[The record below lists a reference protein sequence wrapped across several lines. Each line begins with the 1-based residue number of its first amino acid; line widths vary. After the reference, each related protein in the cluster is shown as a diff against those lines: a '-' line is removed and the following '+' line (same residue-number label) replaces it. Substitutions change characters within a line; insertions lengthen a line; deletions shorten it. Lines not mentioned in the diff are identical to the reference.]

1 MKIKRIGV
9 LGAGVMGSQLSAL
22 FANAGIFSYLFDLN
36 REISEQGLKR
46 AVDLKPSP
54 FFHPKRIKFIEICG
68 IDKDLDK
75 ISECDWVVEAVV
87 EKKDIKLNL
96 YEKILPYL
104 KKDAVL
110 TSNTSGILLKD
121 LSENFPVEL
130 RKRFFITHF
139 FNPPRYLQLC
149 EIIKGD
155 AEEPAVMELVEFL
168 QVELGKGIVF
178 AKDTP
183 NFIANRIGLYSILK
197 TIELTLKYGFKI
209 EEVDALTGKLIGRA
223 KSATYRTADIVGLD
237 TLYNVSENSYNLLK
251 EDEERELFKP
261 PEFLKIMLEKGLM
274 GQKTKAG
281 FYKKEGKDILS
292 LNLNNLEYE
301 KQAKPFLDAIGAGKR
316 IIDPVKRIET
326 IISCPDKSGRFL
338 KELLLSTLSYSAR
351 RVPEIADCVYEVDNA
366 MKWGFGWEIG
376 PFQIIEG
383 IGFEKISM
391 LMEEENIKVPP
402 LIERVLSEGKKKF
415 YEIKNGKRVYL
426 DIRDFQMKEMPKIR
440 GAIYLDEE
448 KSKGKTV
455 FKNWNSYLLDLE
467 DGVYLFSLK
476 SHLQPELNPIDL
488 SILDLLEDSLN
499 YLKEIKAKG
508 LIISSDGDNFSAG
521 ANLNLVLELA
531 KAKNFALL
539 CYVSKKFQDLSQKI
553 KYSPFPVIGAPKG
566 LTLGGGFEMIAPC
579 IKRVLLSETY
589 CGAVELGVGLIPGA
603 GGTLRVL
610 ENFIDA
616 MEKLRPG
623 PFPPVQKAFE
633 TIAFAKVSMA
643 AEEGFDLG
651 YFRKGDLIVLSRDLQ
666 ITKAKEEVLNLSKD
680 YKAPESY
687 GKLILPG
694 KGGFLAFKAT
704 IENFKKAGKI
714 SEYDQ
719 FLATK
724 LAYVLCGG
732 EKANGIEPV
741 EEQYMLDLERETFLS
756 LAGEEKSQER
766 MAYMLKEGKPLRN

>member
-1 MKIKRIGV
+1 MEIKKIAV

-22 FANAGIFSYLFDLN
+22 FANAGIPSLLFDLN
-36 REISEQGLKR
+36 KEIAEQGLKK
-46 AVDLKPSP
+46 ATDLKPSP
-54 FFHPKRIKFIEICG
+54 FFHPKRVKYIETCG
-68 IDKDLDK
+68 IDRDLSK
-75 ISECDWVVEAVV
+75 ISQCDWVVEAVV
-87 EKKDIKLNL
+87 EKKEIKLDL
-96 YEKILPYL
+96 YEKILPFL
-104 KKDAVL
+104 KKDTIL

-121 LSENFPVEL
+121 LSENFPAEL
-130 RKRFFITHF
+130 KKRFFITHF
-139 FNPPRYLQLC
+139 FNPPRYLPLC
-149 EIIKGD
+149 EVIKGE
-155 AEEPAVMELVEFL
+155 AEESVVKELVDFL
-168 QVELGKGIVF
+168 QIELGKGIVY

-197 TIELTLKYGFKI
+197 TLELSRKYGFKI

-223 KSATYRTADIVGLD
+223 KSATFRTADIVGLD
-237 TLYNVSENSYNLLK
+237 TLYNVALNSYNLLVG
-251 EDEERELFKP
+251 DEERELFKP
-261 PEFLKIMLEKGLM
+261 PEFLKIMLDKGFL

-301 KQAKPFLDAIGAGKR
+301 KQIKPFLDAIGAGKR
-316 IIDPVKRIET
+316 VIDPIKRIDT
-326 IISCPDKSGRFL
+326 VISCPDRSGRFL
-338 KELLLSTLSYSAR
+338 KELILSTLSYSSR
-351 RVPEIADCVYEVDNA
+351 RIPEIADSLYEVDNA
-366 MKWGFGWEIG
+366 MKWGFGWEVG

-383 IGFEKISM
+383 LGVEKFAN
-391 LMEEENIKVPP
+391 LLQEEGMKIPEMIEKLVEKGVEN
-402 LIERVLSEGKKKF
+402 F
-415 YEIKNGKRVYL
+415 YEIKDGKRKYL
-426 DIRDFQMKEMPKIR
+426 DLGSLNMEDMPRIK
-440 GAIYLDEE
+440 GAIYLEEE
-448 KSKGKTV
+448 KAKGKVV
-455 FKNWNSYLLDLE
+455 FKNWNSYLMDLD

-499 YLKEIKAKG
+499 YLKEKRARG
-508 LIISSDGDNFSAG
+508 LIISSDGENFSAG

-531 KAKNFALL
+531 KEKNFTLL
-539 CYVSKKFQDLSQKI
+539 GYVSKKFQDITQKI

-633 TIAFAKVSMA
+633 TIGFAKVSMS
-643 AEEGFDLG
+643 AEEGFEMG
-651 YFRKGDLIVLSRDLQ
+651 YFRKGDLIILSRELQ
-666 ITKAKEEVLNLSKD
+666 ISKAKEEALKLCQN
-680 YKAPESY
+680 YKPPEPY
-687 GKLILPG
+687 DKLILPG
-694 KGGFLAFKAT
+694 KGGFLAFKST

-714 SEYDQ
+714 SDYDQ
-719 FLATK
+719 YLATK

-732 EKANGIEPV
+732 EKANGIETV
-741 EEQYMLDLERETFLS
+741 EEQYILDLERETFLS

>member
-1 MKIKRIGV
+1 MKINKIGV

-22 FANAGIFSYLFDLN
+22 FANASIPSFLFDLN
-36 REISEQGLKR
+36 KEIAEQGLKK
-46 AVDLKPSP
+46 AMDLKPSP
-54 FFHPKRIKFIEICG
+54 FFHPKRIKYIEACG
-68 IDKDLDK
+68 IDNDLEK
-75 ISECDWVVEAVV
+75 ISQCDWVVEAVV
-87 EKKDIKLNL
+87 EKKEIKLDL
-96 YEKILPYL
+96 YEKILPFL

-121 LSENFPVEL
+121 LSENFPSEL
-130 RKRFFITHF
+130 KKRFFITHF
-139 FNPPRYLQLC
+139 FNPPRYLPLC
-149 EIIKGD
+149 EIIKGE
-155 AEEPAVMELVEFL
+155 AEEGLVKGLVEFL
-168 QVELGKGIVF
+168 QIELGKGIVY

-197 TIELTLKYGFKI
+197 TLELTKKYGFKI

-223 KSATYRTADIVGLD
+223 KSATFRTADIVGLD
-237 TLYNVSENSYNLLK
+237 TLYNVSINSYNLLEK
-251 EDEERELFKP
+251 DEEKELFKP
-261 PEFLKIMLEKGLM
+261 PEFLKIMLEKGLL
-274 GQKTKAG
+274 GQKSRAG
-281 FYKKEGKDILS
+281 FYKKEGKEILS
-292 LNLNNLEYE
+292 LNLEKMEYE
-301 KQAKPFLDAIGAGKR
+301 NQVKVFLDAIGAGKR
-316 IIDPVKRIET
+316 VMDPIKRMET

-351 RVPEIADCVYEVDNA
+351 RVPEIADCVFEVDNA

-383 IGFEKISM
+383 IGIERFS
-391 LMEEENIKVPP
+391 LLLQEENIKVPEI
-402 LIERVLSEGKKKF
+402 IEKAIKEGKEKF
-415 YEIKNGKRVYL
+415 YEIKESRRKYL
-426 DIRDFQMKEMPKIR
+426 DIFDFQIKEMPRVK

-448 KSKGKTV
+448 KSKGKTI
-455 FKNWNSYLLDLE
+455 FKNWNSYLLALD
-467 DGVYLFSLK
+467 DGVFLFSLK

-499 YLKEIKAKG
+499 YLKENKASG
-508 LIISSDGDNFSAG
+508 LIISSDGENFSAG

-531 KAKNFALL
+531 KTKNFSLL
-539 CYVSKKFQDLSQKI
+539 GYVSKKFQDLGQKI

-579 IKRVLLSETY
+579 AGRVLLSETY

-610 ENFIDA
+610 ENFID
-616 MEKLRPG
+616 MMNPLRPG

-633 TIAFAKVSMA
+633 TIGFAKVSMS
-643 AEEGFDLG
+643 AEEGFEMG
-651 YFRKGDLIVLSRDLQ
+651 YFRKGDLIVFSRDLQ
-666 ITKAKEEVLNLSKD
+666 ISRAKEMALNLSKD
-680 YKAPESY
+680 YLPPQPY
-687 GKLILPG
+687 DKLILPG

-719 FLATK
+719 YLATK

-732 EKANGIEPV
+732 EKANGIEV
-741 EEQYMLDLERETFLS
+741 LDEQYILDLERETFLS

>member
-1 MKIKRIGV
+1 MEIKKIAV

-36 REISEQGLKR
+36 KEISEQGLKR

-54 FFHPKRIKFIEICG
+54 FFHPKRIKFIETCG
-68 IDKDLDK
+68 IDKDLGK

-87 EKKDIKLNL
+87 EKKEIKLSL
-96 YEKILPYL
+96 YERILPYL

-155 AEEPAVMELVEFL
+155 AEDPAVRELVEFL
-168 QVELGKGIVF
+168 QVELGKGIVY

-183 NFIANRIGLYSILK
+183 NFIANRIGLFSILK
-197 TIELTLKYGFKI
+197 TVELTLKYGFKI

-223 KSATYRTADIVGLD
+223 KSATFRTADIVGLD

-301 KQAKPFLDAIGAGKR
+301 KQVKPFLDAIGAGKR

-326 IISCPDKSGRFL
+326 IISCPDKSGKFL
-338 KELLLSTLSYSAR
+338 KELILSTLSYSAR
-351 RVPEIADCVYEVDNA
+351 RVPEIADCIYEVDNA

-376 PFQIIEG
+376 PFQIMEG
-383 IGFEKISM
+383 IGLEKLSL
-391 LMEEENIKVPP
+391 LMREENIKVPP

-426 DIRDFQMKEMPKIR
+426 DIKDFQMKEMPGIK

-455 FKNWNSYLLDLE
+455 FKNWNSYLLDLD

-488 SILDLLEDSLN
+488 SILELLEDSLN
-499 YLKEIKAKG
+499 YLMEKKARG
-508 LIISSDGDNFSAG
+508 LVISSDGENFSAG

-539 CYVSKKFQDLSQKI
+539 GYVSKKFQDITQKI

-579 IKRVLLSETY
+579 ARRVLLSETY

-633 TIAFAKVSMA
+633 TIAFARVSMS
-643 AEEGFDLG
+643 AEEGFELG
-651 YFRKGDLIVLSRDLQ
+651 YFRKGDLIVLSRDLH
-666 ITKAKEEVLNLSKD
+666 ISKAKEEVINLSKD
-680 YKAPESY
+680 FKAPEKY
-687 GKLILPG
+687 EKLVLPG
-694 KGGFLAFKAT
+694 MGGFLAFKST

-714 SEYDQ
+714 SDYDQ

-732 EKANGIEPV
+732 EKANGIEAV